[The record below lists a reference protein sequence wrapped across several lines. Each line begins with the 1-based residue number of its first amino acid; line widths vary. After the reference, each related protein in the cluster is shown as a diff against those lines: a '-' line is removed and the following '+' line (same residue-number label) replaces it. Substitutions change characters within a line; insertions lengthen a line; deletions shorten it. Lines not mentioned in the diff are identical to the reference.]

1 MSKKMTPAHFQVCAT
16 LIRSEPSLAQNAA
29 RMVLV
34 DGASNSEAGEANQPI
49 SPQSVS
55 QAIRRFQK
63 AHRLILTAYG
73 PIPCSDSSD

>member
-1 MSKKMTPAHFQVCAT
+1 MPNTMTPDQFQVCAT
-16 LIRSEPSLAQNAA
+16 LIRSEPSRAQNAA

-34 DGASNSEAGEANQPI
+34 DGVSNSEAGEANQPI

-55 QAIRRFQK
+55 QATRRFQK

-73 PIPCSDSSD
+73 PVPCPDTSE